1 MGHRVSD
8 WQKRAAGAALI
19 ALLALANGG
28 CERWRLDQQM
38 ELLCKKDGGIKVYE
52 TVTLPA
58 SEFGPGGE
66 PLFRHRVPGMA
77 REDILG
83 PVYRYGSSREI
94 LVGSAQ
100 PEQGSGQLLRLHW
113 TIHRR
118 SDNKLLGE
126 QTEYRRSGGDLFTF
140 GFQPSN
146 ASCPRVKRDVEQLV
160 FIKGD

>member
-1 MGHRVSD
+1 MARP
-8 WQKRAAGAALI
+8 RAAGAVLVVV
-19 ALLALANGG
+19 LALGTSG
-28 CERWRLDQQM
+28 CERWRLDRQM
-38 ELLCKKDGGIKVYE
+38 ESLCQKDGGIKVYE

-58 SEFGPGGE
+58 SEFGPTGE
-66 PLFRHRVPGMA
+66 PRFSRRVPGTA

-83 PVYRYGSSREI
+83 PEYRYGSNREI
-94 LVGSAQ
+94 LVGDAQ
-100 PEQGSGQLLRLHW
+100 PKHGTGQLVRLHW

-140 GFQPSN
+140 GFQPGN
-146 ASCPRVKRDVEQLV
+146 ASCPRFERDVEQLV

>member
-1 MGHRVSD
+1 MGNRMSD
-8 WQKRAAGAALI
+8 GHKRAAAAALI
-19 ALLALANGG
+19 ALLAVANGG

-83 PVYRYGSSREI
+83 PEYRYTTSMDI
-94 LVGSAQ
+94 LFGKEATTENGQ
-100 PEQGSGQLLRLHW
+100 GQLVRWH
-113 TIHRR
+113 HAVYRR
-118 SDNKLLGE
+118 SDNHLLGE
-126 QTEYRRSGGDLFTF
+126 SVDYSRSGGDWFTF
-140 GFQPSN
+140 GFQPGGEL
-146 ASCPRVKRDVEQLV
+146 CPRLERDLTKSV
-160 FIKGD
+160 FIKG

>member
-1 MGHRVSD
+1 MGQRVSD
-8 WQKRAAGAALI
+8 GHKRAAGAALI
-19 ALLALANGG
+19 ALLALASGG

-38 ELLCKKDGGIKVYE
+38 ELLCMKDGGIKVYE

-83 PVYRYGSSREI
+83 PEYRYGSSREI
-94 LVGSAQ
+94 LVGGAQ
-100 PEQGSGQLLRLHW
+100 PEQASGQLVRLHW

-126 QTEYRRSGGDLFTF
+126 QTEYRRSGGDLLTF
-140 GFQPSN
+140 GFQPGN
-146 ASCPRVKRDVEQLV
+146 ASCPRVERDVEQLV

>member
-1 MGHRVSD
+1 MIS
-8 WQKRAAGAALI
+8 QKRTVGAALVV
-19 ALLALANGG
+19 LLTLGTSG

-38 ELLCKKDGGIKVYE
+38 DVLCKQDGGIKVYE

-58 SEFGPGGE
+58 SEFGPRGE
-66 PLFRHRVPGMA
+66 PMFKQRVPGA
-77 REDILG
+77 PREDILG
-83 PVYRYGSSREI
+83 PGYRYGSSREI
-94 LVGSAQ
+94 LVGDAQ
-100 PEQGSGQLLRLHW
+100 PKQGAGQLVRLHW

-126 QTEYRRSGGDLFTF
+126 QTAYRRSGGDLFTF

-146 ASCPRVKRDVEQLV
+146 ATCPRVERHVSQLV

>member
-1 MGHRVSD
+1 VRTRPRVTSTTLVV
-8 WQKRAAGAALI
+8 A
-19 ALLALANGG
+19 LALGTSG

-38 ELLCKKDGGIKVYE
+38 EQLCKKDGGIKVYE

-66 PLFRHRVPGMA
+66 PLFKQRVPGTP

-83 PVYRYGSSREI
+83 PEYRYGSSREI
-94 LVGSAQ
+94 LVGSPQ

-146 ASCPRVKRDVEQLV
+146 ATCPLVERHVSQLV
-160 FIKGD
+160 FIKED

>member
-1 MGHRVSD
+1 MSKPRMASPTLMV
-8 WQKRAAGAALI
+8 
-19 ALLALANGG
+19 LLALGTSG
-28 CERWRLDQQM
+28 CERWQLDRQM
-38 ELLCKKDGGIKVYE
+38 EALCKKDGGVKVYE

-66 PLFRHRVPGMA
+66 PMFRWRVPGTA
-77 REDILG
+77 RDQIFG
-83 PVYRYGSSREI
+83 PEYRYGSSRAT
-94 LVGSAQ
+94 LVGDVASKQ
-100 PEQGSGQLLRLHW
+100 DTGQLVRLHW

-146 ASCPRVKRDVEQLV
+146 ASCPRAKRDVQQLV